1 MHKAFLKVL
10 RCVGEPM
17 LNLAAYMKQC
27 IAKQGKG
34 EFGFIMVGG
43 IEL

>member
-1 MHKAFLKVL
+1 MHKAFFKVL
-10 RCVGEPM
+10 RCVGEPAEP
-17 LNLAAYMKQC
+17 AAYMKQC